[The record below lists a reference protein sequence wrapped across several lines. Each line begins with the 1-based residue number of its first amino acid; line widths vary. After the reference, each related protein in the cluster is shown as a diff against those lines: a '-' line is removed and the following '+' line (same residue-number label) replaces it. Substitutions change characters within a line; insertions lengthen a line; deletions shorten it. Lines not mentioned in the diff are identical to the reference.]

1 MFKEKINKSF
11 LFMYKLI
18 IIYIQLLLSSEIIII
33 PLTNYTTYLMRYI
46 IIENQYTILLIIF
59 FRMDFERDDWL
70 FFL

>member
-1 MFKEKINKSF
+1 MH
-11 LFMYKLI
+11 KLI

-70 FFL
+70 FFFYKKSEI